1 MKIVMLYPG
10 YGSQFVG
17 MAKEL
22 YDEHRIVQEYFEEAG
37 SCLEVNFVKLAFAS
51 SDADLSRMNNAYT
64 TLFVVSSA
72 ITALL
77 KQEGIEP
84 TLVAGYNNGEYSA
97 LFAAGGMSFPDGL
110 YLLNKYASLYQESLA
125 DLDVAMI
132 RIIGADEQQLNE
144 LCVKSSD
151 LENPVYIALYETD
164 HRHII
169 AGPRAGVHA
178 VAEQARTI
186 ARVKIE
192 EVGLEYG
199 LHSPLMSRVADT
211 FKMYLEKVDFKD
223 LTVGLINNTD
233 VYEIKNGIDA
243 RAAVISFIERPV
255 LWNQIMDALSDT
267 DLFIEVGPGS
277 QLTEFIKVKYP
288 HIRAVSIN
296 TKADLEE
303 LKKVIA
309 AQKETEQPP
318 LPEN

>member
-1 MKIVMLYPG
+1 MKLVMLYPG

-37 SCLEVNFVKLAFAS
+37 NCLEVNFVKLAFAS
-51 SDADLSRMNNAYT
+51 SDSELSRMNNAYT

-97 LFAAGGMSFPDGL
+97 LFAAGGISFPDGL
-110 YLLNKYASLYQESLA
+110 YLLNKYASLYLE
-125 DLDVAMI
+125 DIENLDVAMV
-132 RIIGADEQQLNE
+132 RIIGADEQQITE
-144 LCVKSSD
+144 LCVQNSD
-151 LENPVYIALYETD
+151 LENPVYIALYEND

-169 AGPRAGVHA
+169 AGPRARVYQ

-192 EVGLEYG
+192 EVGLELG
-199 LHSPLMSRVADT
+199 LHSPLMGAVADT

-223 LTVGLINNTD
+223 LSVGLINNTD
-233 VYEIKNGIDA
+233 VYEIKSGIDA

-255 LWNQIMDALSDT
+255 LWNQTMDALSDT
-267 DLFIEVGPGS
+267 DLFVEVGPGS
-277 QLTEFIKVKYP
+277 YLTDMIKIKYP
-288 HIRAVSIN
+288 HIPALSIN
-296 TKADLEE
+296 NKADLEE

-309 AQKETEQPP
+309 EQKKTEPAP
-318 LPEN
+318 LQEI